1 MYLLRLWL
9 FRILVLAAAALMLT
23 SAILPWW
30 TAHIEV
36 MSEQA
41 IREVGEVS
49 FTVELY
55 QHGIPDNPAREYFR
69 ADITPSY
76 QITLAWV
83 YMGVSVGLIA
93 LSAFLKG
100 KKGRWLLSIAGL
112 VYIAYAVIAIF
123 LIINRTGFYQIPVQG
138 IMVGEM
144 DDYTIETSFHIGY
157 YLAYVSGIACLVLA
171 LLRDK
176 ILMRGTASNRFV

>member
-9 FRILVLAAAALMLT
+9 FRILVLAAAAVMLT

-30 TAHIEV
+30 TSHVDVWGEAELRQVGDIE
-36 MSEQA
+36 
-41 IREVGEVS
+41 I
-49 FTVELY
+49 TVKLY
-55 QHGIPDNPAREYFR
+55 QHGIPDSEQREFFS

-76 QITLAWV
+76 QVVLAWV

-100 KKGRWLLSIAGL
+100 KKGRWLLGIAGL
-112 VYIAYAVIAIF
+112 VYVVYAVIAII
-123 LIINRTGFYQIPVQG
+123 LIINRTGALEYPVQG
-138 IMVGEM
+138 IKVG
-144 DDYTIETSFHIGY
+144 DGYTMETSLLIGY
-157 YLAYVSGIACLVLA
+157 YLAYVSGVACLVLA

-176 ILMRGTASNRFV
+176 ILMHGTANN

>member
-9 FRILVLAAAALMLT
+9 FRILIFAAAALMLT

-30 TAHIEV
+30 TTHVDLWGEAP
-36 MSEQA
+36 
-41 IREVGEVS
+41 IREYGDVS
-49 FTVELY
+49 ITVKLY
-55 QHGIPDNPAREYFR
+55 QHGIPDNEARDYFL

-76 QITLAWV
+76 QVALAWV

-100 KKGRWLLSIAGL
+100 KKGRWLLGIVGL
-112 VYIAYAVIAIF
+112 VYVVYAVIAII
-123 LIINRTGFYQIPVQG
+123 LIINRTGVLDYPVQG
-138 IMVGEM
+138 IKVG
-144 DDYTIETSFHIGY
+144 DGYTMETSLLIGY
-157 YLAYVSGIACLVLA
+157 YLAYASGVACLVLA

-176 ILMRGTASNRFV
+176 ILMHGTANN